1 MGIGSVCTSK
11 IIAPNLGNKNMNN
24 TYPKGSEW
32 RKWDLQIHVPGAKHA
47 DQYTAESGVDL
58 WEKFIECIK
67 NSDVSVFGIT
77 DYFSVAGYEKL
88 REEIK
93 DITGLKKRRFFPC
106 VELRLDISV
115 NLDSEQLQCH
125 LIFNDEYDISK
136 IKDFLAHLPL
146 KNKKPNGAVAY
157 CREADITDCGGYEGI
172 SVTKEELGKSLID
185 SFGNDKPFLVAGV
198 ASGMGSNRADANA
211 NIKKEL
217 SDDFDKFCD
226 LFFGHE
232 GNSDYL
238 LGEERYENEDLKAKK
253 KPVISTS
260 DCHSLDDC
268 ETKLGQ
274 KFTVPDQEGNA
285 LERYGFSWIKADI
298 TFEGLRQIL
307 FEPADRVAFG
317 YERPEPKKSYY
328 LIDRVRFIDNTGQ
341 NDFPSAPISINQ
353 NLSTIIGGKSTG
365 KSLLLYFIAITIDKR
380 EVDDR
385 FDDDGAANQYN
396 FAASEKFD
404 FEVVWADGEST
415 NLKCVEGENGAGKRK
430 ILYIPQ
436 NYLNKLS
443 EKDDVGR
450 DILNKFVR
458 DVLLQDEKLREHYEI
473 ILAKIKRLSISI
485 SASVANL
492 YQIKQGIEDIEEN
505 IKQLGEEKGIKEYI
519 AQLQKEADGIK
530 SQSDLAEKEIMDYE
544 ALLEKEKDTT
554 TYIAVLSDDK
564 KNLTSFRQD
573 LSRQLENLEELR
585 DAQASNLGNEEIK
598 NEFTQGLAGIG
609 QIKTNLFAGTDKIFT
624 SVDAKI
630 NLYQKEFEEVT
641 KDLAPFMAKVKLQDE
656 LKKKNEA
663 ISNEQKKLDKIALE
677 KKNLES
683 NKSLYDKEK
692 NSLIETYSK
701 IYSGYDAAR
710 NEFKEYE
717 DKFEDISLNI
727 SVGFNEQ
734 RFNEEVIH
742 SFLNKSDIK
751 RNISGV
757 DRKDEYEYQFDPSKH
772 LTFITNILNG
782 VVGEK
787 IKTIKSRSAKD
798 AVTKILEDYFDL
810 DFKITYKND
819 PLDKMSPGKKGLV
832 LLRLLID
839 LSNEEWPIL
848 LDQPEDDLDNRSV
861 YNDLV
866 SFVKKKKKRRQIVIV
881 THNPNLVVSADAEQV
896 IVANQEGQERERD
909 NKKFKFEYVSGAL
922 ENSFELS
929 EAKQKAILFR
939 KGQRQHVYE
948 VLEGGKEAFQKRE
961 RKYSFRP

>member
-1 MGIGSVCTSK
+1 
-11 IIAPNLGNKNMNN
+11 MNN

-67 NSDVSVFGIT
+67 ISGVSVFGIT
-77 DYFSVAGYEKL
+77 DYFSVAGYEILQEK
-88 REEIK
+88 IK
-93 DITGLKKRRFFPC
+93 DIAELKNKRFFPC
-106 VELRLDISV
+106 VELRLDMSV
-115 NLDSEQLQCH
+115 NMASEPLHCN
-125 LIFNDEYDISK
+125 LIFDDEYDISK
-136 IKDFLAHLPL
+136 IKDFLDRLPL

-157 CREADITDCGGYEGI
+157 CREADITDCGGYEGV
-172 SVTKEELGKSLID
+172 SVTKEALEESLKN

-211 NIKKEL
+211 NANIKKEL
-217 SDDFDKFCD
+217 SDFFDNFCD
-226 LFFGHE
+226 LFFGHQ
-232 GNSDYL
+232 GNRAYYL
-238 LGEERYENEDLKAKK
+238 NEDRYENKDKKAKP

-260 DCHSLDDC
+260 DCHTFDNC
-268 ETKLGQ
+268 EIQLGK
-274 KFTVPDQEGNA
+274 KFTLPVQESNDV
-285 LERYGFSWIKADI
+285 ERYGFSWIKADI

-341 NDFPSAPISINQ
+341 DDFPSAPISINQ

-443 EKDDVGR
+443 EKDAIGR
-450 DILNKFVR
+450 DTLNKFVI
-458 DVLLQDEKLREHYEI
+458 DVLLQDENLREHYEI
-473 ILAKIKRLSISI
+473 ILTKIKRLSISI

-492 YQIKQGIEDIEEN
+492 YQMKQEIEEIEEN
-505 IKQLGEEKGIKEYI
+505 IKQLGEEKGIKKYI

-530 SQSDLAEKEIMDYE
+530 SKSGLSEQEIKDYA
-544 ALLEKEKDTT
+544 ALLEKEKGTT
-554 TYIAVLSDDK
+554 TIIAVLSGDK

-573 LSRQLENLEELR
+573 LSQQLENLEELR
-585 DAQASNLGNEEIK
+585 DAQASYLGNEEIK

-609 QIKTNLFAGTDKIFT
+609 QIKTNLLAGTDKIIA

-630 NLYQKEFEEVT
+630 ELHQMELDKT
-641 KDLAPFMAKVKLQDE
+641 KRDLAPFMAKVKLQDE

-677 KKNLES
+677 KKSLES
-683 NKSLYDKEK
+683 KKNLYDKEK
-692 NSLIETYSK
+692 KSLIETYKQMS
-701 IYSGYDAAR
+701 SGYDAAR
-710 NEFKEYE
+710 KEFKKYE
-717 DKFEDISLNI
+717 NEFEDISLDV

-742 SFLNKSDIK
+742 SFLNKADIK

-757 DRKDEYEYQFDPSKH
+757 DWKDEYEYQFDPSKH

-881 THNPNLVVSADAEQV
+881 THNPNLVVGADAEQV

-909 NKKFKFEYVSGAL
+909 NRKFKFEYVSGAL

-929 EAKQKAILFR
+929 EAKQEAILFR
-939 KGQRQHVYE
+939 KGQRQHVCE
-948 VLEGGKEAFQKRE
+948 VLEGGKEAFQIRE
-961 RKYSFRP
+961 RKYSFRT